1 MFKVCFVFGAI
12 SLLFVLLP
20 FLACLFVLLTFSFF
34 SVWLFGLF
42 WLWLSF
48 FFLWVLILLFG
59 LLFLS
64 LCGLLG
70 LSRFFRTF
78 LLFLILICLFL
89 LFLLFFWLWR
99 FCLLYLFRFLG
110 LFSRWFLRMTSW
122 FRSWLVLLY
131 WLDCSFFLLSGFR
144 YLKDLLFWGFG
155 FRLIL
160 TCLTWKDCL
169 SWFCCLIFIISLFTL
184 FLWCFQLLMCLK
196 ELDSLLCSLTGQLIL
211 SEDLFGKLLY
221 KFSLISKEY
230 NKGPWE
236 KEEKCKLFEST
247 KRAPTHYDQIKNV
260 AIKIRE

>member
-1 MFKVCFVFGAI
+1 MFKGCFVFEAI

-20 FLACLFVLLTFSFF
+20 FLACLFVLLTLSFF
-34 SVWLFGLF
+34 SVGLFGLF
-42 WLWLSF
+42 WLGLSF

-59 LLFLS
+59 LLFFS

-78 LLFLILICLFL
+78 LLFLILICLLL

-110 LFSRWFLRMTSW
+110 LFSCWFLGMTNW
-122 FRSWLVLLY
+122 FRGWLFLLY
-131 WLDCSFFLLSGFR
+131 WFDCGFFFLDDLRCFG
-144 YLKDLLFWGFG
+144 DLLFCCFN

-160 TCLTWKDCL
+160 TCFPWKNCL
-169 SWFCCLIFIISLFTL
+169 SWFCYLIFIHSLFTF

-211 SEDLFGKLLY
+211 GEDLFGKLLN
-221 KFSLISKEY
+221 KFSLIGKEY
-230 NKGPWE
+230 NKGPGE
-236 KEEKCKLFEST
+236 KEEKRELFEST